1 MLFSIMASA
10 PTQTIR
16 AVTLTDEIGARL
28 SSLKSTNTRVVT
40 NTNKKGKTM
49 KVTQGVFDSE
59 SMETITLEKTIPDV
73 VVTSIEE
80 ELVKLKNDPEQLKYV
95 LQKGLEANARAAAK
109 NDPTGWIDS
118 ETEKPY
124 EGTPLDD
131 SKVRMFINTIAKM
144 KNYSA
149 SLPKD
154 QRKAIK
160 EAAKAEIF
168 STPAMRE
175 IVANNCKITAEE

>member
-1 MLFSIMASA
+1 
-10 PTQTIR
+10 
-16 AVTLTDEIGARL
+16 
-28 SSLKSTNTRVVT
+28 
-40 NTNKKGKTM
+40 M
-49 KVTQGVFDSE
+49 KVTQSVFDAE
-59 SMETITLEKTIPDV
+59 SMDTVTLYKEVADV
-73 VVTSIEE
+73 VVTSIEDT
-80 ELVKLKNDPEQLKYV
+80 LAGLKNDPDSLKFV
-95 LQKGLEANARAAAK
+95 LQKGLEAVARNTAK
-109 NDPTGWIDS
+109 SDPSGWLDA
-118 ETEKPY
+118 ETEAAY
-124 EGTPLDD
+124 TGTPLDD

>member
-1 MLFSIMASA
+1 MA
-10 PTQTIR
+10 
-16 AVTLTDEIGARL
+16 DEIGARL
-28 SSLKSTNTRVVT
+28 TSLNRVAT
-40 NTNKKGKTM
+40 SAKKGKNKM
-49 KVTQGVFDSE
+49 KVTQSVFDAE
-59 SMETITLEKTIPDV
+59 SMDTLTLEKTIPDV
-73 VVTSIEE
+73 VVSSIEE
-80 ELVKLKNDPEQLKYV
+80 TLANLKNDSEQLKFV
-95 LQKGLEANARAAAK
+95 LQKGLEAVARATAK
-109 NDPTGWIDS
+109 NDPTGWLDS

-144 KNYSA
+144 KNYSP

-175 IVANNCKITAEE
+175 IVANNCKLTAEE